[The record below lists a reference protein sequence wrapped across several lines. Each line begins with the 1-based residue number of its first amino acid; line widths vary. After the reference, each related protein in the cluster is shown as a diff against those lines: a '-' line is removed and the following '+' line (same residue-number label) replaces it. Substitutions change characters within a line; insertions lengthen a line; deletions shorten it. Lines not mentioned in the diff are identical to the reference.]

1 MHSKTELEAIR
12 EKRRAYLKTRTR
24 IQVGMGT
31 CGIAAGADRIH
42 AYLQE
47 AIEKENIE
55 GVDLVQVGCIGECAF
70 EPLVEIVEPT
80 GDRTLYVNVTKQ
92 RAEEIMK
99 EHVIG
104 GTKIDKYRLCYAKK

>member
-1 MHSKTELEAIR
+1 MNSITELEAIR
-12 EKRRAYLKTRTR
+12 KKRRAYLRTRTR

-42 AYLQE
+42 AYLKE
-47 AIEKENIE
+47 AIEKEKND

-70 EPLVEIVEPT
+70 EPLVEIVEPN

-104 GTKIDKYRLCYAKK
+104 GQRIDRYRLCYAKK

>member
-1 MHSKTELEAIR
+1 MHSKRELEAIR
-12 EKRRAYLKTRTR
+12 EHRRAYLKTRTR

-47 AIEKENIE
+47 AMEKEKIE
-55 GVDLVQVGCIGECAF
+55 GVDLIQVGCIGECAF
-70 EPLVEIVEPT
+70 EPLVEILET
-80 GDRTLYVNVTKQ
+80 NGDRTLYINVTKQ
-92 RAEEIMK
+92 RAEEILK

-104 GTKIDKYRLCYAKK
+104 GQKIDKYRLCYAKK